1 MWSHN
6 RTSIGLF
13 HEDLTAQP
21 LKSIFAYC
29 DCLKST
35 NLLLK
40 AWSCNSWIQHYTPP
54 YVFFGCRLMWSSNH
68 LYTKLCNHQNQQQLL
83 RPGCCSLDVIDLG
96 DMGFGVS
103 PSILYCTV
111 LCIHS
116 INIMLQPSFLLA
128 GRRKEWPCF
137 LSVLSTWFKSD
148 FFAHSAP
155 SCMIS
160 HNQLV
165 FSSSPSYVRKVNIC
179 PKHLS
184 NVDRTGGWRHFSWS
198 FWVGLGGGR
207 RRVSCAESMASFC
220 SHCAISY
227 MISC

>member
-1 MWSHN
+1 M
-6 RTSIGLF
+6 
-13 HEDLTAQP
+13 
-21 LKSIFAYC
+21 
-29 DCLKST
+29 
-35 NLLLK
+35 
-40 AWSCNSWIQHYTPP
+40 
-54 YVFFGCRLMWSSNH
+54 FFGCHLMWSSNH

-103 PSILYCTV
+103 PSTLYCTV

-128 GRRKEWPCF
+128 GRGKEWPRF

-179 PKHLS
+179 TKHLS

-207 RRVSCAESMASFC
+207 RRVFPAHSQWPLSAHTVQYLTWFRVNWVTVHGATTAHIVNLSCGGAMHMPCTTTAQAYNMSLWKWE
-220 SHCAISY
+220 IKEL
-227 MISC
+227 